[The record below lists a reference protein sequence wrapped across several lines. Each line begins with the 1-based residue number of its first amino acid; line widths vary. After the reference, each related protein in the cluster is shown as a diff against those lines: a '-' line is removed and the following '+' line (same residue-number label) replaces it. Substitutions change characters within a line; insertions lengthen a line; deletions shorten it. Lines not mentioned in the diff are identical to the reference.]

1 MNVFAIISQD
11 SSSSDSEEEQKCIFS
26 QRRSPVAMLT
36 AEPTVDA
43 DSDASEKSALDPKE
57 FILDYVDGDEKV
69 VKKAMKLLDSFKLA
83 PIAFLSRRSGELT
96 SKKLIS
102 RFIKLCGIETA
113 KSFCC
118 LSLSCRNI
126 LSSPSSLFAEAKLQ
140 DELRKAVNSFNWP
153 RFVDGAFSES

>member
-26 QRRSPVAMLT
+26 QRRFPVAMLT

-69 VKKAMKLLDSFKLA
+69 VKKAMKLLDSFK
-83 PIAFLSRRSGELT
+83 
-96 SKKLIS
+96 
-102 RFIKLCGIETA
+102 
-113 KSFCC
+113 
-118 LSLSCRNI
+118 
-126 LSSPSSLFAEAKLQ
+126 
-140 DELRKAVNSFNWP
+140 
-153 RFVDGAFSES
+153 